1 MISLEL
7 RWELLKSCMLCRKDG
22 QQWTLPRCRKRR
34 FVSIES
40 CAFSASGWQ
49 TWVLF
54 SLAVVFPGLLSSVIS
69 YIQCF
74 WISGGDGGE
83 KMRQKRTISQEFLN
97 CPLNWCSWFSF
108 FAALFLISLSF
119 SFLFC
124 SWHLHFLEEWKKYI
138 SLILN
143 SIYLHKLVRV
153 YDLKDSAVFKVG
165 LFLCLKII
173 STQYRR
179 VRRETHFLDLSES
192 STFAGHHF
200 RCGVWT
206 KKLNLYV
213 SPKLFWIH
221 GSAKSSDCNQICSL
235 HGSCHPSQ

>member
-1 MISLEL
+1 M
-7 RWELLKSCMLCRKDG
+7 
-22 QQWTLPRCRKRR
+22 
-34 FVSIES
+34 
-40 CAFSASGWQ
+40 
-49 TWVLF
+49 
-54 SLAVVFPGLLSSVIS
+54 SSVFFS
-69 YIQCF
+69 SCF
-74 WISGGDGGE
+74 PWAPLLCDILYTMLLDQWGRRGWEDEAEEDNKS
-83 KMRQKRTISQEFLN
+83 RVLQLS
-97 CPLNWCSWFSF
+97 LNWCSWFSF

-235 HGSCHPSQ
+235 HGSCHLSQ